1 MVESAEERAL
11 RLARE
16 RAARRMNRA
25 FMIFMRSR
33 YAHVS
38 RQQFKMSV
46 VSLAANVPD
55 DTE

>member
-16 RAARRMNRA
+16 RAVRRRAGA

-33 YAHVS
+33 YAHIS

-55 DTE
+55 ETE